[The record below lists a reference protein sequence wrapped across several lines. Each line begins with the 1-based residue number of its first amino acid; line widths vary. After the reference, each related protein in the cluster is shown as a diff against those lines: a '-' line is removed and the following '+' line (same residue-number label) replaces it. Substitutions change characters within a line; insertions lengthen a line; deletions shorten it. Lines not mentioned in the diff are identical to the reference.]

1 MTKPEQVHFYS
12 NYATRA
18 ACMHARLKAAAA
30 APLAAIRWLVATS
43 IYILLLWLTATATA
57 STTVQCCRQD
67 GVGLWLLWERAS
79 HSSQG
84 PAAAVARKREHV
96 VRCGREREGPPAHTH
111 TLSLRG
117 KRALNYYLD
126 PRLVSR

>member
-18 ACMHARLKAAAA
+18 ACMHARLKAVAAAA

-43 IYILLLWLTATATA
+43 CTYILLLWLTATA

-67 GVGLWLLWERAS
+67 GVGLWERAS

-84 PAAAVARKREHV
+84 PAAAAARKREHV